1 MTQNLPERFAL
12 IRNSMGVS
20 QREMSNILSISPGGW
35 RVIEAGTSVPG
46 GQTIARLVELGFN
59 ANWILT
65 GQGDMRL
72 AEDSILESP
81 QTPELAFETPS
92 NPLKSIPDKGSIAV
106 PDELYA
112 RVFEA
117 VTKTYD
123 ELKIRISPRVL
134 GELISAKSK
143 EIAAAGGS
151 PEEWPAVVNFVAAQI
166 RQELLKPASDPERSK
181 HTA

>member
-1 MTQNLPERFAL
+1 MESLSSRLAA
-12 IRNSMGVS
+12 IRKKLGAS
-20 QREMSNILSISPGGW
+20 QREVALILGISHKGW
-35 RVIEAGTSVPG
+35 QVIEAGKSVPG
-46 GQTIARLVELGFN
+46 GQTIEKLIRLGFN

-72 AEDSILESP
+72 AEDSILESS
-81 QTPELAFETPS
+81 QTPESAFETPS
-92 NPLKSIPDKGSIAV
+92 NPLKSFSDKDFNAV

-143 EIAAAGGS
+143 ELAAVS
-151 PEEWPAVVNFVAAQI
+151 NDSDEWPGMVKLMSAQI